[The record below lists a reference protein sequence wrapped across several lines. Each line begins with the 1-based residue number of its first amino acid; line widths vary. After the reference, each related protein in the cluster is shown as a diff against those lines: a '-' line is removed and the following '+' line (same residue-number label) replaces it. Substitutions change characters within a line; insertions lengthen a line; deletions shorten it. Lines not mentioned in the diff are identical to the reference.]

1 MGGRELLWYQ
11 APPAI
16 HAALLR
22 GTTAD
27 EDGNISFEDEA
38 FYADS
43 LNQVRQSALQAL
55 SLHSKT
61 SSRRSPLL
69 CARHTVFE
77 TYGWASAMLC
87 IRVWVGCREPTF
99 TLHPVKDANL
109 IWLRRPWPHT
119 TPAAS

>member
-1 MGGRELLWYQ
+1 MGGQRMLCMSSTIPYPKQVMKMGGRELLWYQ

-43 LNQVRQSALQAL
+43 LNQVRQPFGADSQGLLALQ
-55 SLHSKT
+55 
-61 SSRRSPLL
+61 
-69 CARHTVFE
+69 
-77 TYGWASAMLC
+77 G
-87 IRVWVGCREPTF
+87 
-99 TLHPVKDANL
+99 
-109 IWLRRPWPHT
+109 
-119 TPAAS
+119 

>member
-43 LNQVRQSALQAL
+43 LNQVREAALQPCCLAL
-55 SLHSKT
+55 GCLHT
-61 SSRRSPLL
+61 RG
-69 CARHTVFE
+69 AR
-77 TYGWASAMLC
+77 
-87 IRVWVGCREPTF
+87 VGVC
-99 TLHPVKDANL
+99 
-109 IWLRRPWPHT
+109 
-119 TPAAS
+119 

>member
-43 LNQVRQSALQAL
+43 LNQVRHSPSPKLMALDCL
-55 SLHSKT
+55 Y
-61 SSRRSPLL
+61 SRELGGTL
-69 CARHTVFE
+69 CESF
-77 TYGWASAMLC
+77 
-87 IRVWVGCREPTF
+87 
-99 TLHPVKDANL
+99 AN
-109 IWLRRPWPHT
+109 
-119 TPAAS
+119 